1 MHAVCHG
8 LALCSRVRHPCVRM
22 PETRIELLGGFS
34 AMVDGRPVPE
44 GAWRLKKARELVKL
58 LALAPHHRLHREQA
72 MDVFWRDKS
81 PDAAANNLHQALHVV
96 RRALGPDAIE
106 LRDELL
112 HLSADIVVDVDEL
125 ERAAVD
131 ARRVGTPAAYRAA
144 LALYGGELLPE
155 NRYDDWVEGRR
166 DELAELSAALAEE
179 LGELGVVEGVR
190 GLPIDT
196 TSFVGRARELEQL
209 RALLGGTRLLTLTGA
224 GGAGKTRL
232 ALELARGVEASFG
245 EGAVLVE
252 LAPVA
257 EPAHVQ
263 EAVAAALDVRA
274 LPGRDLDTAVAEFLA
289 DRSLLLVLDHCEHV
303 LGAAASVADLLLRSA
318 PGVSIVAT
326 SREPLRVQ
334 GETVFRVPS
343 LALPDPERPV
353 EPDELLGYESI
364 RLFVERA
371 AAAAPGFALEERNAR
386 DVVRICYRLDG
397 LPLAIELAAAR
408 LGALGADAIAERLD
422 DRFRLLRAGS
432 RSAPTRQQTLEAA
445 LEWSHELLAEDER
458 TLLRRLAV
466 FAGGFDLAAVEA
478 VCSGDGLDRREVA
491 DVLARLV
498 EKSLVAADDRLS
510 DRRYRLLETVRL
522 YSGHRLEEAGEAEA
536 RTRAHDAWALELAE
550 RGRDDARLDRDAANL
565 PGALDTLLAVDPQ
578 EALRLCVA
586 LWPFWLRRID
596 LEEGHR
602 RLTEALAAVPER
614 TETREQALLAASRL
628 DLRAARL
635 ERAEAA
641 ALECKAI
648 AEEIGDPRSH
658 WLALHFLGG
667 IAMSRDD
674 SAAAVE
680 IFEQALDLARREGF
694 AAAAALGVY
703 SLGVARWRLG
713 DLEGVEQ
720 LVAESI
726 DEFERLG
733 DSPELIPTP
742 ISVVDIRRGV
752 ESGLGPRRVF
762 EDTLQPFVEIPCSA
776 AVGYVLANQ
785 AQIARERGHP
795 DRSRKLLD
803 ESIAV
808 LRREQDRRGE
818 SGALIRKAHLELAT
832 GDLDAARTAFE
843 QALEL
848 RRRLRDRRGIGM
860 ALSGLSLVDAAAGD
874 YERAEQ
880 LLAEARDLFRRA
892 GDRWGLTGALWNPAD
907 LAVTRGDLDAAVEA
921 LEEALAVQRDAG
933 RELWIAQTLMH
944 LAEAALAR
952 DEPERAQELLLEA
965 RDLYAA
971 KGDTLGLAEV
981 ESRLRT
987 AAAPR

>member
-1 MHAVCHG
+1 V
-8 LALCSRVRHPCVRM
+8 
-22 PETRIELLGGFS
+22 PETRIELLGGF
-34 AMVDGRPVPE
+34 AATVDGRPVPE

-58 LALAPHHRLHREQA
+58 LALAPQHRVHREQA
-72 MDVFWRDKS
+72 MDAFWREKG
-81 PDAAANNLHQALHVV
+81 PAAAANNLHQALHVA
-96 RRALGPDAIE
+96 RRALGADAIE

-112 HLSADIVVDVDEL
+112 HLGAAVTVDVDDF

-131 ARRVGTPAAYRAA
+131 ARRTGTPAAYRAA

-155 NRYDDWVEGRR
+155 NRYDDWVVGRR
-166 DELAELSAALAEE
+166 DELDELSAALADE

-190 GLPIDT
+190 GLPIDA
-196 TSFVGRARELEQL
+196 TSFVGRERELDQL
-209 RALLGGTRLLTLTGA
+209 GALLAGTRLLTLTGA

-245 EGAVLVE
+245 DGAVLVE

-274 LPGRDLDTAVAEFLA
+274 LPGRDLDAAVAEFLA
-289 DRSLLLVLDHCEHV
+289 GRSLLLVLDNCEHV

-318 PGVSIVAT
+318 PGISIVAT
-326 SREPLRVQ
+326 SREPLHVQ

-353 EPDELLGYESI
+353 EPGELLGYESI

-371 AAAAPGFALEERNAR
+371 GAAAPGFVLEERNAR
-386 DVVRICYRLDG
+386 EVVRICYRLDG

-432 RSAPTRQQTLEAA
+432 HSAPTRQQTLEAT
-445 LEWSHELLAEDER
+445 LEWSHELLADDER
-458 TLLRRLAV
+458 TLLRRLAI

-498 EKSLVAADDRLS
+498 EKSLVAADDRVR

-522 YSGHRLEEAGEAEA
+522 YAGDRLEEAGESA
-536 RTRAHDAWALELAE
+536 RLARSHADWALDLAE
-550 RGRDDARLDRDAANL
+550 RQRDDPRLDREAANL
-565 PGALDTLLAVDPQ
+565 QAALDTLLAVDPPA
-578 EALRLCVA
+578 ALRLCVS

-602 RLTEALAAVPER
+602 RLAEALAAVPER
-614 TETREQALLAASRL
+614 TETREAALLAASAL
-628 DLRAARL
+628 DLRAGRL
-635 ERAEAA
+635 ERAEVAIA
-641 ALECKAI
+641 ECRAI
-648 AEEIGDPRSH
+648 AEEIGDARAH

-667 IAMSRDD
+667 IAISRDD
-674 SAAAVE
+674 SPAAVE
-680 IFEQALDLARREGF
+680 AFEQALGLARREGF
-694 AAAAALGVY
+694 AGATALGVY

-726 DEFERLG
+726 QEFERLE
-733 DSPELIPTP
+733 DSAELIPTP
-742 ISVVDIRRGV
+742 ISVVDIRRGA
-752 ESGLGPRRVF
+752 SGLGPRRVF

-785 AQIARERGHP
+785 AQIARERGHF

-803 ESIAV
+803 ESIAL
-808 LRREQDRRGE
+808 LRREHDRRGE
-818 SGALIRKAHLELAT
+818 SDSLIRKAHLELAT
-832 GDLDAARTAFE
+832 GDLDAARSAFE
-843 QALEL
+843 QALDL

-860 ALSGLSLVDAAAGD
+860 ALSGLGLVDAASGD
-874 YERAEQ
+874 HDRAEE
-880 LLAEARDLFRRA
+880 LLAEARELFRRA
-892 GDRWGLTGALWNPAD
+892 GDRWGLTGALWNTAD
-907 LAVTRGDLDAAVEA
+907 VAVGRGELDTAVEA
-921 LEEALAVQRDAG
+921 LEEALAVQREAG
-933 RELWIAQTLMH
+933 RDLWIAQTLTH
-944 LAEAALAR
+944 LAEAALAA
-952 DEPERAQELLLEA
+952 DEAERAQGLLVEA
-965 RDLYAA
+965 RDIYAA
-971 KGDTLGLAEV
+971 KGDALGLAEV

>member
-1 MHAVCHG
+1 MSTVI
-8 LALCSRVRHPCVRM
+8 LVRM

-34 AMVDGRPVPE
+34 AVADGRLVPE

-58 LALAPHHRLHREQA
+58 LALTPQHRLHREQA
-72 MDVFWRDKS
+72 MDTFWREKG
-81 PDAAANNLHQALHVV
+81 PDAAANNLHQALHVA
-96 RRALGPDAIE
+96 RRALGADAIE

-112 HLSADIVVDVDEL
+112 HLGAAVTVDVDDFEL
-125 ERAAVD
+125 AAAD
-131 ARRVGTPAAYRAA
+131 ARRTGTPAAYRAA

-166 DELAELSAALAEE
+166 DELAELSAALADE
-179 LGELGVVEGVR
+179 LGELGVVEGLR
-190 GLPIDT
+190 GLPIDA
-196 TSFVGRARELEQL
+196 TSFVGRERELEQL
-209 RALLGGTRLLTLTGA
+209 GALLAGTRLLTLTGA

-232 ALELARGVEASFG
+232 ALQLARGVEASFAD
-245 EGAVLVE
+245 GAVLVE

-274 LPGRDLDTAVAEFLA
+274 LPGRDLEAAVAEFLA
-289 DRSLLLVLDHCEHV
+289 GRSLLLVLDNCEHL
-303 LGAAASVADLLLRSA
+303 LGAAAAVADLLLRSA
-318 PGVSIVAT
+318 PAVSIVAT
-326 SREPLRVQ
+326 SREPMRVQ

-343 LALPDPERPV
+343 LALPDPERSV
-353 EPDELLGYESI
+353 EPDELLSYESI

-371 AAAAPGFALEERNAR
+371 RAAAPGFAVEERNAR

-432 RSAPTRQQTLEAA
+432 SSAPTRQQTLEAT
-445 LEWSHELLAEDER
+445 LEWSHELLADDER

-466 FAGGFDLAAVEA
+466 FAGGFDLPAVEA

-498 EKSLVAADDRLS
+498 EKSLVAADDRVR

-522 YSGHRLEEAGEAEA
+522 YAGHRLEEAGERAA
-536 RTRAHDAWALELAE
+536 LARAHAAWALELAE
-550 RGRDDARLDRDAANL
+550 RRRDDPRLDRDAANL
-565 PGALDTLLAVDPQ
+565 QAALDTLLAVDQP
-578 EALRLCVA
+578 EALRLCVV

-602 RLTEALAAVPER
+602 RLEEALAAVPEP
-614 TETREQALLAASRL
+614 TELRAAALLAASAL

-641 ALECKAI
+641 IAECMAI
-648 AEEIGDPRSH
+648 AEEIGDARSH

-667 IAMSRDD
+667 VAMSRDD
-674 SAAAVE
+674 ATAAVDA
-680 IFEQALDLARREGF
+680 FEQALDLARRRGSE
-694 AAAAALGVY
+694 AAAALGMY
-703 SLGVARWRLG
+703 SLAVARWRLG
-713 DLEGVEQ
+713 DLEQVEQ
-720 LVAESI
+720 LMAESI
-726 DEFERLG
+726 EEFRRLG

-752 ESGLGPRRVF
+752 GTGLGPRRVF
-762 EDTLQPFVEIPCSA
+762 EDTLQPFVEIPCSTA
-776 AVGYVLANQ
+776 IAYLLTNQ
-785 AQIARERGHP
+785 AQIARELGEVERA
-795 DRSRKLLD
+795 RTLFE
-803 ESIAV
+803 ESLARF
-808 LRREQDRRGE
+808 RRQDDLRGE
-818 SGALIRKAHLELAT
+818 SDALVRSGHLELAT
-832 GDLDAARTAFE
+832 GDLDAARRMFE

-860 ALSGLSLVDAAAGD
+860 ALSGLGLVEAASGEYD
-874 YERAEQ
+874 RAEQ
-880 LLAEARDLFRRA
+880 LLGEARDLFRRA
-892 GDRWGLTGALWNPAD
+892 GDRWGLTGALWNTAD
-907 LAVTRGDLDAAVEA
+907 LAVSRGDLDTAVEA
-921 LEEALAVQRDAG
+921 LEEALAVQREAG
-933 RELWIAQTLMH
+933 RWLWIAQTLVH

-952 DEPERAQELLLEA
+952 DDPDRAQVLLLEA

-971 KGDTLGLAEV
+971 RGDPLGLAEV
-981 ESRLRT
+981 ESRLR
-987 AAAPR
+987 APAAPR

>member
-1 MHAVCHG
+1 
-8 LALCSRVRHPCVRM
+8 M
-22 PETRIELLGGFS
+22 PETKIVLLGGFS
-34 AMVDGRPVPE
+34 AEVDGRPVPD
-44 GAWRLKKARELVKL
+44 GAWRLKKARELMKL
-58 LALAPHHRLHREQA
+58 LALAPQRRRHREQA
-72 MDVFWRDKS
+72 MDIFWREKS
-81 PDAAANNLHQALHVV
+81 PDAAANNLHQALHVA
-96 RRALGPDAIE
+96 RRVLGPDAIE

-112 HLSADIVVDVDEL
+112 HLSPEVVVDVDEF

-131 ARRVGTPAAYRAA
+131 ARRTGTPAAYRAA

-155 NRYDDWVEGRR
+155 NRYEDWVESRR

-179 LGELGVVEGVR
+179 LAELGVDEGIR
-190 GLPIDT
+190 GLPIEA
-196 TSFVGRARELEQL
+196 TSFVGRERELDQL
-209 RALLGGTRLLTLTGA
+209 RTLLGGTRLLTLTGA

-232 ALELARGVEASFG
+232 ALELGRGVDASFG
-245 EGAVLVE
+245 DGAAFVE

-257 EPAHVQ
+257 EAAHVL

-274 LPGRDLDTAVAEFLA
+274 LPGRVLDAAVAEFLA
-289 DRSLLLVLDHCEHV
+289 ERSLLLVLDNCEHV
-303 LGAAASVADLLLRSA
+303 LFAAAAVADLLLRSA

-343 LALPDPERPV
+343 LALPDPEKPV
-353 EPDELLGYESI
+353 ELAELLGYESI

-371 AAAAPGFALEERNAR
+371 GAAAPGFALEERNAR

-432 RSAPTRQQTLEAA
+432 HSAPTRQQTLEAT
-445 LEWSHELLAEDER
+445 LEWSHELLADDER

-466 FAGGFDLAAVEA
+466 FAGGFDLPGVEA
-478 VCSGDGLDRREVA
+478 VCSGESLDRREVA

-498 EKSLVAADDRLS
+498 EKSLVAADDRVR

-522 YSGHRLEEAGEAEA
+522 YAGQRLADVDETASVAKSHAE
-536 RTRAHDAWALELAE
+536 WALDLAE
-550 RGRDDARLDRDAANL
+550 RERGEPRLDRDAANL
-565 PGALDTLLAVDPQ
+565 QAGLDTLLAVDKPA
-578 EALRLCVA
+578 ALRLCVA
-586 LWPFWLRRID
+586 LGPFWLRRIE

-602 RLTEALAAVPER
+602 RIQEALAAVPER
-614 TETREQALLAASRL
+614 DETREAALLAASAL

-641 ALECKAI
+641 IDECMAI
-648 AEEIGDPRSH
+648 AQEIGDARSH

-667 IAMSRDD
+667 VAISRDD
-674 SAAAVE
+674 SASAVE
-680 IFEQALDLARREGF
+680 TFEQALDLARREGF
-694 AAAAALGVY
+694 DGAAALGVY

-713 DLEGVEQ
+713 ELEGVER
-720 LVAESI
+720 LVEESI
-726 DEFERLG
+726 AEFERLG
-733 DSPELIPTP
+733 DTSELIPTP

-752 ESGLGPRRVF
+752 ASGLGPRRVF
-762 EDTLQPFVEIPCSA
+762 EDTLQPFVEISCSA

-795 DRSRKLLD
+795 ERSRKLLD

-808 LRREQDRRGE
+808 FRRESDLRGE
-818 SGALIRKAHLELAT
+818 SDALIRRAHLELAT
-832 GDLDAARTAFE
+832 ANLDAARASFD

-860 ALSGLSLVDAAAGD
+860 ALSGLGLVDAAAGD

-892 GDRWGLTGALWNPAD
+892 GDRWGLTGALWNSAD
-907 LAVTRGDLDAAVEA
+907 VAVTRGDPDAALEE
-921 LEEALAVQRDAG
+921 LEEALTVQREAG
-933 RELWIAQTLMH
+933 RELWIAQTLTH
-944 LAEAALAR
+944 LAELAFAR
-952 DEPERAQELLLEA
+952 DEPERAQSLLLEA

-971 KGDTLGLAEV
+971 KGDALALAEV
-981 ESRLRT
+981 EGRLRAT
-987 AAAPR
+987 AAPR

>member
-1 MHAVCHG
+1 MSTVI
-8 LALCSRVRHPCVRM
+8 LVQM

-34 AMVDGRPVPE
+34 AVADGRLVPE

-58 LALAPHHRLHREQA
+58 LALTPQHRLHREQA
-72 MDVFWRDKS
+72 MDTFWREKG
-81 PDAAANNLHQALHVV
+81 PDAAANNLHQALHVA
-96 RRALGPDAIE
+96 RRALGADAIE

-112 HLSADIVVDVDEL
+112 HLGAAVTVDVDDFEL
-125 ERAAVD
+125 AAAD
-131 ARRVGTPAAYRAA
+131 ARRTGTPAAYRAA

-166 DELAELSAALAEE
+166 DELAELSAALADE
-179 LGELGVVEGVR
+179 LGELGVVEGLR
-190 GLPIDT
+190 GLPIDA
-196 TSFVGRARELEQL
+196 TSFVGRERELEQL
-209 RALLGGTRLLTLTGA
+209 GALLAGTRLLTLTGA

-232 ALELARGVEASFG
+232 ALQLARGVEASFAD
-245 EGAVLVE
+245 GAVLVE

-274 LPGRDLDTAVAEFLA
+274 LPGRDLEAAVAEFLA
-289 DRSLLLVLDHCEHV
+289 GRSLLLVLDNCEHF
-303 LGAAASVADLLLRSA
+303 LGAAAAVADLLLRSA
-318 PGVSIVAT
+318 PAVSIVAT
-326 SREPLRVQ
+326 SREPMRVQ

-343 LALPDPERPV
+343 LALPDPERSV
-353 EPDELLGYESI
+353 EPDELLSYESI

-371 AAAAPGFALEERNAR
+371 RAAAPGFALEERNAR

-432 RSAPTRQQTLEAA
+432 SSAPTRQQTLEAT
-445 LEWSHELLAEDER
+445 LEWSHELLADDER

-466 FAGGFDLAAVEA
+466 FAGGFDLPAVEA

-498 EKSLVAADDRLS
+498 EKSLVAADDRVR

-522 YSGHRLEEAGEAEA
+522 YAGHRLEEAGERAA
-536 RTRAHDAWALELAE
+536 LARAHAAWALELAE
-550 RGRDDARLDRDAANL
+550 RRRDDPRLDRDAANL
-565 PGALDTLLAVDPQ
+565 QAALDTLLAVDQP
-578 EALRLCVA
+578 EALRLCVV

-602 RLTEALAAVPER
+602 RLEEALAAVPEP
-614 TETREQALLAASRL
+614 TELRAAALLAASAL

-641 ALECKAI
+641 IAECMAI
-648 AEEIGDPRSH
+648 AEEIGDARSH

-667 IAMSRDD
+667 VAMSRDD
-674 SAAAVE
+674 ATAAVE
-680 IFEQALDLARREGF
+680 AFEQALDLARRRGSE
-694 AAAAALGVY
+694 AAAALGMY
-703 SLGVARWRLG
+703 SLAVARWRLG
-713 DLEGVEQ
+713 DLEQVEQ
-720 LVAESI
+720 LMAESI
-726 DEFERLG
+726 EEFRRLG

-752 ESGLGPRRVF
+752 GTGLGPRRVF
-762 EDTLQPFVEIPCSA
+762 EDTLQPFVEIPCSTA
-776 AVGYVLANQ
+776 IAYLLTNQ
-785 AQIARERGHP
+785 AQIARELGEVERA
-795 DRSRKLLD
+795 RTLFE
-803 ESIAV
+803 ESLARF
-808 LRREQDRRGE
+808 RRQDDLRGE
-818 SGALIRKAHLELAT
+818 SDALVRSGHLELAT
-832 GDLDAARTAFE
+832 GDLDAARRMFE

-860 ALSGLSLVDAAAGD
+860 ALSGLGLVEAASGEYD
-874 YERAEQ
+874 RAEQ
-880 LLAEARDLFRRA
+880 LLGEARDLFRRA
-892 GDRWGLTGALWNPAD
+892 GDRWGLTGALWNTAD
-907 LAVTRGDLDAAVEA
+907 LAVSRGDLDTAVEA
-921 LEEALAVQRDAG
+921 LEEALAVQREAG
-933 RELWIAQTLMH
+933 RWLWIAQTLVH

-952 DEPERAQELLLEA
+952 DDPDRAQVLLLEA

-971 KGDTLGLAEV
+971 RGDPLGLAEV
-981 ESRLRT
+981 ESRLR
-987 AAAPR
+987 APAAPR

>member
-1 MHAVCHG
+1 MSTVI
-8 LALCSRVRHPCVRM
+8 LVRM
-22 PETRIELLGGFS
+22 PDTRIELLGGFS
-34 AMVDGRPVPE
+34 AVVDGRPVPE

-58 LALAPHHRLHREQA
+58 LALAPQHRLHREQA
-72 MDVFWRDKS
+72 MDRFWREKG
-81 PDAAANNLHQALHVV
+81 PDAAANNLHQALHVA
-96 RRALGPDAIE
+96 RRALGADAIE

-112 HLSADIVVDVDEL
+112 HLGAAVTVDVDDFEL
-125 ERAAVD
+125 AAAD
-131 ARRVGTPAAYRAA
+131 ARRAGTPAAYRAA

-166 DELAELSAALAEE
+166 DELAELSAALADE

-190 GLPIDT
+190 GLPIDA
-196 TSFVGRARELEQL
+196 TSFVGRERELDQL
-209 RALLGGTRLLTLTGA
+209 GTLLAGTRLLTLTGA

-232 ALELARGVEASFG
+232 ALQLARGVEASFAD
-245 EGAVLVE
+245 GAVLVE
-252 LAPVA
+252 LAPVS
-257 EPAHVQ
+257 EPAHAQ

-274 LPGRDLDTAVAEFLA
+274 LPGRDLEAAVAEFLA
-289 DRSLLLVLDHCEHV
+289 GRSLLLVLDNCEHV
-303 LGAAASVADLLLRSA
+303 LGAAAAVTDLLLRSA

-343 LALPDPERPV
+343 LALPDPERSI

-371 AAAAPGFALEERNAR
+371 HAAAPGFALEERNAR
-386 DVVRICYRLDG
+386 DVVRICFRLDG

-432 RSAPTRQQTLEAA
+432 SSAPTRQQTLEATLA
-445 LEWSHELLAEDER
+445 WSHELLADDER

-466 FAGGFDLAAVEA
+466 FAGGFHLAAVEA
-478 VCSGDGLDRREVA
+478 VCAGDGLDRREVA

-498 EKSLVAADDRLS
+498 EKSLVAADDRVR

-522 YSGHRLEEAGEAEA
+522 YAGRRLEEAGETAA
-536 RTRAHDAWALELAE
+536 RARAHAAWALELAE
-550 RGRDDARLDRDAANL
+550 RERDDPRLDRDAANL
-565 PGALDTLLAVDPQ
+565 QAALDTLLAVDPP

-602 RLTEALAAVPER
+602 RLEEALAAVPDR
-614 TETREQALLAASRL
+614 TETREAALLAASAL
-628 DLRAARL
+628 DLRAGRL
-635 ERAEAA
+635 ERAAA
-641 ALECKAI
+641 AVAECKAI
-648 AEEIGDPRSH
+648 AEEIGDARSH
-658 WLALHFLGG
+658 WRALHFLGG
-667 IAMSRDD
+667 IAISRDD

-680 IFEQALDLARREGF
+680 TFEQALDLARREGF
-694 AAAAALGVY
+694 AGAAALGVY

-713 DLEGVEQ
+713 ELEGVER
-720 LVAESI
+720 LVAKSI
-726 DEFERLG
+726 EEFERLE
-733 DSPELIPTP
+733 DSSEPIPTP

-752 ESGLGPRRVF
+752 ASGLGTRRVF
-762 EDTLQPFVEIPCSA
+762 EDTLQPFVEISCSA
-776 AVGYVLANQ
+776 AVGYILANR

-803 ESIAV
+803 QSIAL
-808 LRREQDRRGE
+808 LRADDDRRGE
-818 SGALIRKAHLELAT
+818 SDALIRKAHLELAT

-843 QALEL
+843 QALDL

-860 ALSGLSLVDAAAGD
+860 ALSGLGLVDAASGD

-880 LLAEARDLFRRA
+880 LLSEARELFRRA
-892 GDRWGLTGALWNPAD
+892 GDRWGLTGALWNTAD
-907 LAVTRGDLDAAVEA
+907 VAVGRGDLDTAVEA
-921 LEEALAVQRDAG
+921 LEEALAVQREAG

-952 DEPERAQELLLEA
+952 DEPERAQTLLLEA
-965 RDLYAA
+965 RDLYEA
-971 KGDTLGLAEV
+971 KGDALGLAEV
-981 ESRLRT
+981 ESRLR
-987 AAAPR
+987 APASPR

>member
-1 MHAVCHG
+1 MRPVSTVI
-8 LALCSRVRHPCVRM
+8 LVPM

-34 AMVDGRPVPE
+34 AVADGRPVPE

-58 LALAPHHRLHREQA
+58 LALAPQHRLHREQA
-72 MDVFWRDKS
+72 MDTFWREKG
-81 PDAAANNLHQALHVV
+81 PDAAANNLHQALHVA
-96 RRALGPDAIE
+96 RRALGAAAIE

-112 HLSADIVVDVDEL
+112 HLGAAVTVDVDDF
-125 ERAAVD
+125 ERAAAD
-131 ARRVGTPAAYRAA
+131 ARRAGTPAAYRAA

-166 DELAELSAALAEE
+166 DELAELSAALADE
-179 LGELGVVEGVR
+179 LGELGVVEGLR
-190 GLPIDT
+190 GLPIDA
-196 TSFVGRARELEQL
+196 TSFVGRERELDQL
-209 RALLGGTRLLTLTGA
+209 GTLLAGTRLLTLTGA

-232 ALELARGVEASFG
+232 ALQLARGVEASFAD
-245 EGAVLVE
+245 GAVLVE
-252 LAPVA
+252 LAPVS

-274 LPGRDLDTAVAEFLA
+274 LPGRDLDAAVAEFLA
-289 DRSLLLVLDHCEHV
+289 GRSLLLVLDNCEHL
-303 LGAAASVADLLLRSA
+303 LGAAAAVADVLLRSA
-318 PGVSIVAT
+318 PDVSIVAT

-343 LALPDPERPV
+343 LALPDPETFV

-371 AAAAPGFALEERNAR
+371 RAAAPGFTLEERNAR

-422 DRFRLLRAGS
+422 DRFRLLRAGGS
-432 RSAPTRQQTLEAA
+432 SAPTRQQTLEAT
-445 LEWSHELLAEDER
+445 LEWSHELLADDER

-466 FAGGFDLAAVEA
+466 FAGGFHLAAVEA
-478 VCSGDGLDRREVA
+478 VCAGDGLDRREVA

-498 EKSLVAADDRLS
+498 EKSLVAADDRVR

-522 YSGHRLEEAGEAEA
+522 YAGQRLDEAGETTA
-536 RTRAHDAWALELAE
+536 RAWAHAAWALELAE
-550 RGRDDARLDRDAANL
+550 RERDDPRLDRDAANL
-565 PGALDTLLAVDPQ
+565 QVALDTLLAVDPP

-602 RLTEALAAVPER
+602 RLKEALAAVPER
-614 TETREQALLAASRL
+614 TELRAAALLAASAL

-641 ALECKAI
+641 IAECMAI
-648 AEEIGDPRSH
+648 AEEIGDARSR

-667 IAMSRDD
+667 IAISRDD
-674 SAAAVE
+674 SAAAVGS
-680 IFEQALDLARREGF
+680 FEQALDLARQEGF
-694 AAAAALGVY
+694 AEAAALGVY

-713 DLEGVEQ
+713 DLEGVER
-720 LVAESI
+720 LVVESI
-726 DEFERLG
+726 EEFERLG
-733 DSPELIPTP
+733 DSPEPIPTP

-752 ESGLGPRRVF
+752 ASGLGPRRVF
-762 EDTLQPFVEIPCSA
+762 EDTLQPFVEISCSA
-776 AVGYVLANQ
+776 AVGYILANQ

-803 ESIAV
+803 ESIAL
-808 LRREQDRRGE
+808 LRREEDRRGE
-818 SGALIRKAHLELAT
+818 SDALIRKAHLELAT

-843 QALEL
+843 QALDL
-848 RRRLRDRRGIGM
+848 RRHLRDRRGIGM
-860 ALSGLSLVDAAAGD
+860 ALSGLGLVDAASGD

-880 LLAEARDLFRRA
+880 LLAEARELFRRA
-892 GDRWGLTGALWNPAD
+892 GDRWGLTGALWNTAD
-907 LAVTRGDLDAAVEA
+907 VAVARGDLDAAVEA
-921 LEEALAVQRDAG
+921 LEEALAVQREAG
-933 RELWIAQTLMH
+933 RELWIAQTLVH

-952 DEPERAQELLLEA
+952 DEPDWAQTLLLEA

-971 KGDTLGLAEV
+971 KGDALGLAEV
-981 ESRLRT
+981 ESRLR
-987 AAAPR
+987 APPARR